1 MSIILIVLLVNVSTF
16 VVAQHQAKAAGVNP
30 GYVTFSDAYL
40 SDTSAWGIR
49 WADASSTLSITD
61 VLGPGVQFALANVV
75 NKMGIGDVY
84 PVGIPGIG
92 DDLTSFSGF
101 ELYLENTGSAGFNGH
116 LYMNTGYTGGGAQPQ
131 NDTFWGGPWIWLEP
145 GQTNLFTLNFA
156 YAEAWNAED
165 DPEIAWRVPGGTWT
179 NVKRLNQV
187 TNIGFEVLGTG
198 NFSLLALGSSN
209 PKLYVDPPNVVKSA
223 SDNNTLFSVDIAIEN
238 FTDLYAFD
246 ISMTWDSSLLKFESA
261 AYTSHLD
268 NLWGSSWNPILE
280 TSTTGSYKLVATK
293 LGFGGNSSTDAFVLF
308 SLTLRIIK
316 VDIAPLQTPIHFGLI
331 KLSDSATPTPNQII
345 PASVTDGMY
354 YMSSGPGP
362 DVAIASVDAAKGI
375 VCQDF
380 GVNVSVSV
388 SNQGLSTETFN
399 VTLHA
404 NSSLIERRTI
414 TLGGGSSVVTTFI
427 WNTTGYSKGLYAMWA
442 YAEPLFE
449 EADQLDNNC
458 TGGNIRV
465 TAHGDIA
472 PEFGVVDI
480 FDLVTCA
487 LAFGSEPGWSNWNPV
502 ADINNDAIID
512 IFDLV
517 VVSINF
523 G

>member
-1 MSIILIVLLVNVSTF
+1 
-16 VVAQHQAKAAGVNP
+16 
-30 GYVTFSDAYL
+30 
-40 SDTSAWGIR
+40 
-49 WADASSTLSITD
+49 
-61 VLGPGVQFALANVV
+61 
-75 NKMGIGDVY
+75 
-84 PVGIPGIG
+84 
-92 DDLTSFSGF
+92 LTGFSGY

-116 LYMNTGYTGGGAQPQ
+116 LYMNTGYSGVDPR
-131 NDTFWGGPWIWLEP
+131 NDTFWGGPWIWLNP
-145 GQTNLFTLNFA
+145 GQTNLYTLNFA

-165 DPEIAWRVPGGTWT
+165 DPEITWQVPGGTWT
-179 NVKRLNQV
+179 NVKRLNQA
-187 TNIGFEVLGTG
+187 TNIGFEILGAG
-198 NFSLLALGSSN
+198 NLSLVAFGSSS

-223 SDNNTLFSVDIAIEN
+223 SDNNTLFSVDIVIEN

-246 ISMTWDSSLLKFESA
+246 IGMTWDSSLLKFEST
-261 AYTSHLD
+261 AYTSHLN

-293 LGFGGNSSTDAFVLF
+293 LGPGGNSSTDAFVLF
-308 SLTLRIIK
+308 SLTLRIIRI
-316 VDIAPLQTPIHFGLI
+316 DIVPLQTPIHFSLI
-331 KLSDSATPTPNQII
+331 KLSDSATPTPNQIV

-362 DVAIASVDAAKGI
+362 DVAIASINAAKAI

-380 GVNVSVSV
+380 GVNVSVDV

-404 NSSLIERRTI
+404 NASLIERKTI
-414 TLGGGSSVVTTFI
+414 TLGGSSSVVMTFI
-427 WNTTGYSKGLYAMWA
+427 WDTTGYSKGLYIMWA

-458 TGGNIRV
+458 SDGNIRV

-472 PEFGVVDI
+472 PEFGEVDI

-487 LAFGSEPGWSNWNPV
+487 LAFGSQPGWSNWNPV
-502 ADINNDAIID
+502 ADINNDAIVD